1 MYKSTVFNLFYVLG
15 LKAVPEDQFESEM
28 DTISLSGSESESESD
43 ILSEQTFKHP
53 KIFYTHLE
61 LPDKVYSIHKT
72 ILPDF
77 KLKSSLKWAIFMM
90 GGGHFAGAIFDKN
103 QAILHKT
110 FHCYTVRAKQGGS
123 QGSADN
129 KSGSSHPKSAGAS
142 LRRYNEAKYQEYV
155 QDILTTWKAELA
167 KCSLVFYRAVSSNK
181 RILFGKIGK
190 DEPVLNKND
199 DRILTIPF
207 PTRRAT
213 FKEVKRVH
221 EQLMTIEIHSET
233 VEDLKNKLLNKSDHR
248 SSRNTGPNR
257 NKKSQIRRSKS
268 RDSPVRKLP
277 DFVQSLA
284 DEANS
289 TSEEET
295 GTLLASDLTEFE
307 VTKKP
312 ESKKQISHVI
322 EMQNSLV
329 TACKSGDAKLFSLL
343 LKSNE
348 KLVIDQLNQP
358 MGDAKV
364 TLLHL
369 ASKEGHGKI
378 IQLLLD
384 NGADPVIR
392 DKAKKTAYSY
402 CPDKNSR
409 TAFRKFQASNP
420 DQWDYIKAG
429 LPSGPLLTSEEEA
442 RQASKKAEKKK
453 AQREAK
459 KEKDKIEKAK
469 LQEVQAENAEKQRF
483 LGLSDREK
491 RALAA
496 EKRML
501 AQRQD
506 LPSVPRCFQCGVDMS
521 GKVPFEY
528 SGNRFCKPACVKEHR
543 KSTK

>member
-1 MYKSTVFNLFYVLG
+1 M
-15 LKAVPEDQFESEM
+15 KAVPEAQFESEM
-28 DTISLSGSESESESD
+28 DTISLSGSESESEL
-43 ILSEQTFKHP
+43 LSEQTFKHP
-53 KIFYTHLE
+53 KVFYTN
-61 LPDKVYSIHKT
+61 PDQPNKVYSIHKA

-77 KLKSSLKWAIFMM
+77 KLKAPMKWAIFMM
-90 GGGHFAGAIFDKN
+90 GGGHFAGAIFDQN
-103 QAILHKT
+103 QAVLHKT

-155 QDILTTWKAELA
+155 QDILTTWKTELS
-167 KCSLVFYRAVSSNK
+167 KCSLIFYRAVSSNK
-181 RILFGKIGK
+181 RILFGKIGS
-190 DEPVLNKND
+190 EPVLQKND

-221 EQLMTIEIHSET
+221 EQLMTIEIHHET
-233 VEDLKNKLLNKSDHR
+233 VEDLKQRLLKKR
-248 SSRNTGPNR
+248 SSRNISKG
-257 NKKSQIRRSKS
+257 KKSQIRRSKS

-284 DEANS
+284 DEAPS
-289 TSEEET
+289 SSDEENPA
-295 GTLLASDLTEFE
+295 LLSSDLTEFE
-307 VTKKP
+307 VTSKKP
-312 ESKKQISHVI
+312 PSKKKERSHLI
-322 EMQNSLV
+322 ELQNSLV
-329 TACKSGDAKLFSLL
+329 TACKSGDTKLFSLL
-343 LKSNE
+343 LDSNE
-348 KLVIDQLNQP
+348 KLVFDQLNQP
-358 MGDAKV
+358 LGDTKV

-369 ASKEGHGKI
+369 ASKEGHGKM
-378 IQLLLD
+378 IQVLLE
-384 NGADPVIR
+384 NGADPMIK
-392 DKAKKTAYSY
+392 DKAKKTSYSY

-409 TAFRKFQASNP
+409 MVFRRFQASNP

-459 KEKDKIEKAK
+459 KEKAKEEKAK
-469 LQEVQAENAEKQRF
+469 MQEIKAEEAEKQRF

-501 AQRQD
+501 AQNQD
-506 LPSVPRCFQCGVDMS
+506 LPSVPRCFQCGVDIS

-543 KSTK
+543 KSVK